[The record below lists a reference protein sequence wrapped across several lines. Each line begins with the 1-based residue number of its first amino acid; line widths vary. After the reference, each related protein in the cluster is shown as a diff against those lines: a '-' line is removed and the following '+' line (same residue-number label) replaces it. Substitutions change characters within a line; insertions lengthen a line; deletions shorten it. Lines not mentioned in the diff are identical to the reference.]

1 MTTLLQELSK
11 KAAERW
17 AAVLLGP
24 GLLFVI
30 GSVVA
35 NRQRF
40 DHALDLDRLRAYVR
54 ALAGDRSHQEPG
66 RLVVAAAVVLLSS
79 ALMGLVATS
88 AGRFVEH
95 VWMPTRPRWYVDS
108 LTRRRVSRWER
119 ADSALTAAVAEAGR
133 AAGPRPLAR
142 YGAPRALSRCAPSES
157 PAGRGL
163 GALPDQPT
171 WLAQRMDGAAERVRQ
186 RYSLDLAAIWPHVW
200 AVADGQVRE
209 DVRAVR
215 DNYAV
220 AGRLAAWGGLYL
232 ALALATG
239 WWPAALFALALLLT
253 ARRRARDAIDTLA
266 VLVEST
272 VDLYVRD
279 VAERLG
285 VACSEPFSAATASR
299 INIILRPAGP

>member
-142 YGAPRALSRCAPSES
+142 YGAPEHFPAVRRLRARRAAVSE
-157 PAGRGL
+157 RR
-163 GALPDQPT
+163 PDQPT

>member
-54 ALAGDRSHQEPG
+54 ALAGYKSHQEPG
-66 RLVVAAAVVLLSS
+66 RLVVTAAVVLLSS

-95 VWMPTRPRWYVDS
+95 VWMPTRPQWYVDS

-119 ADSALTAAVAEAGR
+119 ADSALTAAVTEAGR
-133 AAGPRPLAR
+133 RLAR
-142 YGAPRALSRCAPSES
+142 DRLLGTAPPEHFPAVRRLRARRAAVSE
-157 PAGRGL
+157 RR
-163 GALPDQPT
+163 PDQPT